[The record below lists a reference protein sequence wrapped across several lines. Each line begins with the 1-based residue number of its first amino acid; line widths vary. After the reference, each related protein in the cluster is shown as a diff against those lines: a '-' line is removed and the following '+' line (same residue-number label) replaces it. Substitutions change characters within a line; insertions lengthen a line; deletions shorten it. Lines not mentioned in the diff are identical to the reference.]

1 MRIAVIDDDRA
12 QAVHL
17 SDMLADRLTDLG
29 YTDYGIDIFE
39 NAEKFLT
46 ESHSDSYDVAI
57 IDIFMDRIT
66 GIELARQLRS
76 KDEEI
81 RIVFCSSSNEF
92 AAESYEVN
100 ASYYLRKPVSSGQV
114 ETMIRRMRLAAL
126 EKNKTVIL
134 PDGHPV
140 ILRNIV
146 YTDYFNHVVT
156 IHMKHDEEYRIRAS
170 QMQMKMLLLN
180 YDYFFSPV
188 KGIIVNFYEVVKMTE
203 EDFVLRNGRTVHI
216 TRRKTRE
223 AKEKYLKFR
232 FDRLRRESVG

>member
-17 SDMLADRLTDLG
+17 SDMLADRLTALG
-29 YTDYGIDIFE
+29 YTGYEIDIFE
-39 NAEKFLT
+39 NAEEFLT
-46 ESHSDSYDVAI
+46 ESYSDSYDVAI
-57 IDIFMDRIT
+57 IDIFMDRLT

-76 KDEEI
+76 RDEDI

-100 ASYYLRKPVSSGQV
+100 ASYYLHKPVSIGQV
-114 ETMIRRMRLAAL
+114 EAMIRRMRLAAL

-134 PDGHPV
+134 PDGYPV
-140 ILRNIV
+140 ILRDIV
-146 YTDYFNHVVT
+146 CTDYFNHVVT
-156 IHMKHDEEYRIRAS
+156 IYMKDDEVHRIRIS
-170 QMQMKMLLLN
+170 QMQMEMLLLN

-188 KGIIVNFYEVVKMTE
+188 KGIIVNFYEVVKKTE

-216 TRRKTRE
+216 TRRKSRE
-223 AKEKYLKFR
+223 AKERYLKFR

>member
-100 ASYYLRKPVSSGQV
+100 AS
-114 ETMIRRMRLAAL
+114 
-126 EKNKTVIL
+126 
-134 PDGHPV
+134 
-140 ILRNIV
+140 
-146 YTDYFNHVVT
+146 
-156 IHMKHDEEYRIRAS
+156 
-170 QMQMKMLLLN
+170 
-180 YDYFFSPV
+180 
-188 KGIIVNFYEVVKMTE
+188 
-203 EDFVLRNGRTVHI
+203 
-216 TRRKTRE
+216 
-223 AKEKYLKFR
+223 
-232 FDRLRRESVG
+232 

>member
-92 AAESYEVN
+92 AAESYELN
-100 ASYYLRKPVSSGQV
+100 ASYYIRKPVSSRQV
-114 ETMIRRMRLAAL
+114 GLMLKRMNLDVI
-126 EKNKTVIL
+126 EKNRTVML
-134 PDGHPV
+134 PDGHRIV
-140 ILRNIV
+140 LRDII
-146 YTDYFNHVVT
+146 YTDYFNHAVT
-156 IHMKHDEEYRIRAS
+156 IHMKGAEPYRIRIS
-170 QMQMKMLLLN
+170 QNQMEMLLLD

-188 KGIIVNFYEVVKMTE
+188 KGIIVNFYEVVRSTD

-216 TRRKTRE
+216 TRRKSRE
-223 AKEKYLKFR
+223 AKERYLKFR
-232 FDRLRRESVG
+232 FDRLKRESVG